1 MDTGDV
7 LARFAREPRQEA
19 TVVVVTSALRASVE
33 DSGDHMAGLS
43 RVRQSLAAIGHRLE
57 AAWSSSYYGK
67 DLVLVRAGKHAV
79 PACLSMEP
87 PAGGSDSGVRHG
99 WAFDFVSLS
108 GSGDERREGL
118 LRACYAISMAARL
131 RRDRPDLRPCRTA
144 DVLLRVPGLLSPER
158 GASLLAGVLV
168 RPLGGADEG
177 SGARPGE
184 DPRFP
189 GVPSADAWDVF
200 AQRPPQRGLYAVSDV
215 HDIEWGTL
223 DRESGERVT
232 EGSAHE
238 LLPLS
243 TAWLDGSLPVADV
256 LDRAYRLRVRRESL
270 LSRHLRALSDAVAA
284 GGRLF
289 ATLGDGLSG
298 VVSDAALMRSAMVT
312 ANAESAGRMHS
323 GAGVAPMDERG
334 LTAARRRAHFS
345 LHVTKALK
353 GTGHQERFFHAFGN
367 PLGSRAAD
375 SVVGFLS
382 ALRRAGPGTP
392 GFHHLAHALR
402 WRDWWHLH
410 LPPTAQGHLDRLFA
424 SVQESIPGTSA
435 GA

>member
-1 MDTGDV
+1 M
-7 LARFAREPRQEA
+7 LAHFACEPHQEA

-43 RVRQSLAAIGHRLE
+43 RVRQSLTAIGQHLE

-79 PACLSMEP
+79 PACLPVEL
-87 PAGGSDSGVRHG
+87 ATGGSDSGVRHG
-99 WAFDFVSLS
+99 WAFDLVSLS
-108 GSGDERREGL
+108 GSGDERREKL

-131 RRDRPDLRPCRTA
+131 RRDRPGLLPCRA
-144 DVLLRVPGLLSPER
+144 HDILLRVPELLSPER

-168 RPLGGADEG
+168 RPLGSADKG

-189 GVPSADAWDVF
+189 GVPSADAWEVF
-200 AQRPPQRGLYAVSDV
+200 AQRAPQRGFYAVSDV

-223 DRESGERVT
+223 DWESGERLT

-238 LLPLS
+238 LLPLAA
-243 TAWLDGSLPVADV
+243 AWLDGSLPVTDV
-256 LDRAYRLRVRRESL
+256 LVRAYQLRVRRESL
-270 LSRHLRALSDAVAA
+270 LSRHLRALNDAVTA

-298 VVSDAALMRSAMVT
+298 IVSDAALMRSAVIT
-312 ANAESAGRMHS
+312 ANGESAGRMHS
-323 GAGVAPMDERG
+323 GGGVGPMDELG

-353 GTGHQERFFHAFGN
+353 GTGHQERFFHSFGT
-367 PLGSRAAD
+367 PLAPRTAD
-375 SVVGFLS
+375 SVVGYLS

-402 WRDWWHLH
+402 WRGWWHLH
-410 LPPTAQGHLDRLFA
+410 LPLTARGHLDQLFA
-424 SVQESIPGTSA
+424 SIKESIPDTAA

>member
-1 MDTGDV
+1 M
-7 LARFAREPRQEA
+7 LARFAREPHQEA
-19 TVVVVTSALRASVE
+19 SVVVVTSALRASVE

-43 RVRQSLAAIGHRLE
+43 RVRQSLAAIGHCLGT
-57 AAWSSSYYGK
+57 AWSPSYYGK
-67 DLVLVRAGKHAV
+67 DLVLVRTGKHAV
-79 PACLSMEP
+79 PACLSKKP
-87 PAGGSDSGVRHG
+87 PAGGSDSDVRHG
-99 WAFDFVSLS
+99 WAFDLVSLS
-108 GSGDERREGL
+108 GSDDERRERL
-118 LRACYAISMAARL
+118 LHACYAISMAARL
-131 RRDRPDLRPCRTA
+131 RRDRPDLRPCRA
-144 DVLLRVPGLLSPER
+144 HDVLLRVPGLLSPELA
-158 GASLLAGVLV
+158 ASLLAGVLV
-168 RPLGGADEG
+168 RPLGGTDEG

-223 DRESGERVT
+223 DRESRQRLT

-238 LLPLS
+238 LLPL
-243 TAWLDGSLPVADV
+243 TAAWLDGSLPLTDV

-270 LSRHLRALSDAVAA
+270 LSRHLRTLNDAVTA

-298 VVSDAALMRSAMVT
+298 IVSDAALMRSAVLT
-312 ANAESAGRMHS
+312 ANGESAGHMHS
-323 GAGVAPMDERG
+323 GAGVAPMDRLG

-345 LHVTKALK
+345 LHVTKTLK
-353 GTGHQERFFHAFGN
+353 GTGHQERFFHGFGT
-367 PLGSRAAD
+367 PLGSRTAD

-382 ALRRAGPGTP
+382 ALRRAGPDSP

-402 WRDWWHLH
+402 WHDWWHLH
-410 LPPTAQGHLDRLFA
+410 LPPTARVHLDQLCA
-424 SVQESIPGTSA
+424 SIQESIPGTA
-435 GA
+435 AET